1 MDCTIGECQL
11 SDFPND
17 PMSQKRGEIF
27 IYWVRL
33 CSIIGK
39 IAQHLSRTSV
49 HGLSFASPSH
59 YVQELADWVHSLPP
73 HLQLPIKSAKTTMFD
88 RDVYQLHLP
97 YLVTIIV
104 LHLRKSSQHLPQA
117 FPPAIL
123 AASCMAR
130 ILRDILS
137 RGDTRFL
144 MAITCW
150 YTGTAYI
157 ALLQAAKI
165 NHFAREACE
174 GLDIFGRA
182 AKELS
187 KMWGSARIIC
197 EGFERLRKTY
207 SPQETQSPADNNN
220 IIIINGDIN
229 GLMAQESNDVL
240 YDGGAF
246 DWTLLFPFVTSN
258 TSRIAELLLS
268 RHGQGRLQ
276 TPADSPFRE
285 AYWNQYQD
293 LLQPFGSEVFDF
305 FDTMVGF

>member
-1 MDCTIGECQL
+1 
-11 SDFPND
+11 
-17 PMSQKRGEIF
+17 MSQKRGEIF

-39 IAQHLSRTSV
+39 IAQHLSRTTT
-49 HGLSFASPSH
+49 HGLSYPSPSN
-59 YVQELADWVHSLPP
+59 YVQELANWVNSLPP
-73 HLQLPIKSAKTTMFD
+73 HLQLPIKSGKTTSFD

-97 YLVTIIV
+97 YLTTIIV
-104 LHLRKSSQHLPQA
+104 LHLQKSTQHLPQA

-123 AASCMAR
+123 AASCIAR
-130 ILRDILS
+130 IHRDILS

-165 NHFAREACE
+165 EQFAQEAQDN
-174 GLDIFGRA
+174 LDVMDRA
-182 AKELS
+182 AKELE

-197 EGFERLRKTY
+197 EGFTRLRKTHTPRG
-207 SPQETQSPADNNN
+207 SQQFADGKFQ
-220 IIIINGDIN
+220 GDT
-229 GLMAQESNDVL
+229 GTAMQQTSHDVL
-240 YDGGAF
+240 YEEHAF
-246 DWTLLFPFVTSN
+246 DWTLLFPFVTSA
-258 TSRIAELLLS
+258 TSRIAQMLLS
-268 RHGQGRLQ
+268 KHGQGKLQ

-293 LLQPFGSEVFDF
+293 LLLPFGSEIFDF
-305 FDTMVGF
+305 DTWNSCM

>member
-1 MDCTIGECQL
+1 MDCTIAECQL
-11 SDFPND
+11 SDFPSD

-39 IAQHLSRTSV
+39 IAQHLSRTTT
-49 HGLSFASPSH
+49 HGLAFPSPSN

-73 HLQLPIKSAKTTMFD
+73 HLQLPIKSGKTTSFD

-97 YLVTIIV
+97 YLTTIIV
-104 LHLRKSSQHLPQA
+104 LHLQKSSQCLPQA

-130 ILRDILS
+130 IHRDILS

-165 NHFAREACE
+165 EQFAPEAKE
-174 GLDIFGRA
+174 GLDVLDRA
-182 AKELS
+182 AKELG

-197 EGFERLRKTY
+197 EGFQRLRRTHT
-207 SPQETQSPADNNN
+207 PR
-220 IIIINGDIN
+220 NGQAIAGHSEN
-229 GLMAQESNDVL
+229 GESSVLMSDASQDAMFAQGS
-240 YDGGAF
+240 F
-246 DWTLLFPFVTSN
+246 DWTLLFPFVTSSTN
-258 TSRIAELLLS
+258 RIAELLLS
-268 RHGQGRLQ
+268 KHGQGKLQ

-293 LLQPFGSEVFDF
+293 LLLPFGSETFDF
-305 FDTMVGF
+305 LDSMIGL